1 LYIVNNY
8 IDDNIKKKIN
18 DLKIKNLKFFSNILD
33 EQIDYLYENCSLYVQ
48 PSLQE
53 GLSLTLIEVAK
64 RGKKIACSNIPVFRE
79 LFQTQKFMFN
89 PNDKKDIAKIIDDAI
104 HSSDKLELNSDKYI
118 WKNTINLFIN
128 KIISYKKNN
137 IQIFPDYKEYFFN
150 AAKKYIALEKSNLL
164 KNIFFNN
171 FNNEKSLPYKNI
183 FVDLSH
189 SINLNINTGIQRV
202 TFNFLENLYKITSTH
217 FSNYRII
224 PVFLDSNDCL
234 FRYVDH
240 QKLKTKID
248 IDFNYDT
255 KHQNELVEF
264 YKNDIFFL
272 LDLNPSL
279 NNIFHKNLSFFKQ
292 LKCKDISIST
302 FVHDLFPVNMPDF
315 FPQGTKEGYNFY
327 FKNIFSISDKIIT
340 NSNFTK
346 NEVMQFIK
354 SNNIKNKMQI
364 KTIYLGQDSI
374 KNKIVKKNG
383 LKFSNFILMVGTL
396 EPRKN
401 YEYAIKLFCEFD
413 KINNNGTKLVIA
425 GNIGWDQN
433 YLSNELFKNK
443 LFNKK
448 IFHLTPDDNEL
459 DYLYANCNFL
469 LNTSHNEGFCLPVV
483 EAYKYKKNILS
494 SQIEV
499 IKEIFGKNID
509 YLSNEI
515 NSDVVLM
522 ESLVNNKKFK
532 MQSFNAELLNSWSEQ
547 SLKLMK
553 FLV

>member
-1 LYIVNNY
+1 
-8 IDDNIKKKIN
+8 
-18 DLKIKNLKFFSNILD
+18 
-33 EQIDYLYENCSLYVQ
+33 
-48 PSLQE
+48 
-53 GLSLTLIEVAK
+53 
-64 RGKKIACSNIPVFRE
+64 
-79 LFQTQKFMFN
+79 M
-89 PNDKKDIAKIIDDAI
+89 
-104 HSSDKLELNSDKYI
+104 
-118 WKNTINLFIN
+118 
-128 KIISYKKNN
+128 
-137 IQIFPDYKEYFFN
+137 IF
-150 AAKKYIALEKSNLL
+150 
-164 KNIFFNN
+164 
-171 FNNEKSLPYKNI
+171 
-183 FVDLSH
+183 
-189 SINLNINTGIQRV
+189 
-202 TFNFLENLYKITSTH
+202 
-217 FSNYRII
+217 
-224 PVFLDSNDCL
+224 
-234 FRYVDH
+234 
-240 QKLKTKID
+240 
-248 IDFNYDT
+248 
-255 KHQNELVEF
+255 
-264 YKNDIFFL
+264 FFL

-302 FVHDLFPVNMPDF
+302 IVYDLFPVNMPDF

-340 NSNFTK
+340 ISNFTK

-469 LNTSHNEGFCLPVV
+469 LNTSHNEGFCLPVA